1 MVNVKELEELRA
13 ENERLTKELKELNE
27 SHDYLRAYCEVVE
40 TAEAK
45 LCPVNINWALN
56 YVKDYNLCA
65 YDNYYSAGIYLSEA
79 LESFQEK
86 YSEMEKD
93 EKYKEFIGREGLFLA
108 IGDKV
113 LEEANSF
120 LESHGLKEFSEVNF
134 YSDGVDLSIDT
145 NQEHLKEELKT
156 ILKELDLNKIIE
168 QELSGKDINGR
179 DIKDENFF
187 NYKHLAHLINEA
199 YGY

>member
-45 LCPVNINWALN
+45 LYPVNINWALN
-56 YVKDYNLCA
+56 YIKDYNLCA

-79 LESFQEK
+79 LESFQEN
-86 YSEMEKD
+86 YEDIEKS

-108 IGDKV
+108 IGEKV

-120 LESHGLKEFSEVNF
+120 LEGKGLKEFNEVDF
-134 YSDGVDLSIDT
+134 CSDGVNLSIDT
-145 NQEHLKEELKT
+145 NQEHLKEELDT
-156 ILKELDLNKIIE
+156 LLKELDLNEIE
-168 QELSGKDINGR
+168 QELSVRED
-179 DIKDENFF
+179 KDESFLNL
-187 NYKHLAHLINEA
+187 KHLIYLINEA

>member
-27 SHDYLRAYCEVVE
+27 RHDYLRAYCEVTE

-86 YSEMEKD
+86 YEDIEKD

-120 LESHGLKEFSEVNF
+120 LESHGLKEFNEVDF
-134 YSDGVDLSIDT
+134 FSDGVSLSIDT
-145 NQEHLKEELKT
+145 NQEHLKEELDT
-156 ILKELDLNKIIE
+156 LLKELDVNKIIE

-179 DIKDENFF
+179 DIKDESFF
-187 NYKHLAHLINEA
+187 NYKHLAYLINEA

>member
-1 MVNVKELEELRA
+1 MVNYYEKQLEELRA

-40 TAEAK
+40 SAEAK

-86 YSEMEKD
+86 YEDIEKD

-108 IGDKV
+108 IGEKV
-113 LEEANSF
+113 LKEANSF
-120 LESHGLKEFSEVNF
+120 LESRGLKEFNEVNF

-145 NQEHLKEELKT
+145 NQEHLKEELDT
-156 ILKELDLNKIIE
+156 LLKELDLNKIE
-168 QELSGKDINGR
+168 QELNVR
-179 DIKDENFF
+179 ENKDESFLNL
-187 NYKHLAHLINEA
+187 KHLIYLINQA
-199 YGY
+199 YGEE

>member
-13 ENERLTKELKELNE
+13 ENERLTKELKELNK
-27 SHDYLRAYCEVVE
+27 SHDYLKAYCEVVE
-40 TAEAK
+40 SAEAR

-79 LESFQEK
+79 LESFQED
-86 YSEMEKD
+86 YEGIEKD

-108 IGDKV
+108 IGEKV
-113 LEEANSF
+113 LKEANSF
-120 LESHGLKEFSEVNF
+120 LESRGLKEFNEVDF

-145 NQEHLKEELKT
+145 NQEHLKEELDT
-156 ILKELDLNKIIE
+156 LLKELDLNEIE
-168 QELSGKDINGR
+168 QELSVKELREGKDESFLNL
-179 DIKDENFF
+179 
-187 NYKHLAHLINEA
+187 KHLIYLINQA

>member
-13 ENERLTKELKELNE
+13 ENER
-27 SHDYLRAYCEVVE
+27 HDYLRAYCEVVE
-40 TAEAK
+40 SAEAK
-45 LCPVNINWALN
+45 LYPVNINWALN

-86 YSEMEKD
+86 YEDIEKSK
-93 EKYKEFIGREGLFLA
+93 EYKEFIGREGLFLA

-120 LESHGLKEFSEVNF
+120 LESHGLKEFNEVDF
-134 YSDGVDLSIDT
+134 FSDGVSLSIDT
-145 NQEHLKEELKT
+145 NQEHLKEELDT
-156 ILKELDLNKIIE
+156 LLKELDLNKIE
-168 QELSGKDINGR
+168 QELSGR
-179 DIKDENFF
+179 DLKDESFLNL
-187 NYKHLAHLINEA
+187 KHLIYLINEA
-199 YGY
+199 YGD

>member
-1 MVNVKELEELRA
+1 MVKQLEELRA

-27 SHDYLRAYCEVVE
+27 RHDYLRAYCEVTE
-40 TAEAK
+40 TAEAR
-45 LCPVNINWALN
+45 LCPTNINWALN

-86 YSEMEKD
+86 YEDIEKS
-93 EKYKEFIGREGLFLA
+93 EKYREFIGREGLFLA

-120 LESHGLKEFSEVNF
+120 LEGRGLKEFNKVNF
-134 YSDGVDLSIDT
+134 YSDGVNLSIDN
-145 NQEHLKEELKT
+145 NQEHLKEELDT
-156 ILKELDLNKIIE
+156 LLKELDLNEIE
-168 QELSGKDINGR
+168 QELSVREGR
-179 DIKDENFF
+179 NESFF
-187 NYKHLAHLINEA
+187 NYKHLIYLINA
-199 YGY
+199 SYGEE

>member
-1 MVNVKELEELRA
+1 MVNYYDKQLEELRA
-13 ENERLTKELKELNE
+13 ENERLTKKLKELNE

-40 TAEAK
+40 SAEAK
-45 LCPVNINWALN
+45 LCPININWALN

-86 YSEMEKD
+86 YEDIEKD

-120 LESHGLKEFSEVNF
+120 LESHGLKEFNEVDF
-134 YSDGVDLSIDT
+134 CSDGVSLSIDT
-145 NQEHLKEELKT
+145 NQEHLKEELDT
-156 ILKELDLNKIIE
+156 LLKELDLNKIE
-168 QELSGKDINGR
+168 QELSVKGLRKGSEESFLNL
-179 DIKDENFF
+179 
-187 NYKHLAHLINEA
+187 KHLIYLINQA
-199 YGY
+199 YEEE